1 MPDDSRWLG
10 DVLAVAAF
18 LLGLTCYGLRMVPPA
33 APREPPQIPVE
44 WDKTGPIIGI
54 DIGRT
59 YARVGLVVSEHRI
72 QIFRHQQGS
81 STLDADAC
89 LALQD
94 DLAGSADGD
103 QSPILPP
110 SYSSVEI
117 AHHLFGPEDSPVR
130 PSIPLRAS
138 AFPTPR
144 REEVCLDIT
153 ATLLR
158 KLRVMAE
165 NFHGSRISQAVI
177 AIPGH
182 YTEKQRAMIQ
192 EAARLAGLS
201 PVRLLDQ
208 AVAIAVAYG
217 LDRRRTESY
226 AFVLDVGSTTR
237 ATLLHVNNGDAK
249 VVSSVQQLG
258 GDAVNHLLIAHAV
271 EAYRYTLSDEL
282 NLVQRLVLEDQVET
296 AKIKLSKEEHTVIAL
311 PIQDGPWFLVP
322 LPATKFNS
330 ITANLI
336 DDIVGGTIEE
346 VLRTAQVV
354 PGAIDD
360 VILAGGSAHIPA
372 LQRYLARSF
381 PGTIPLSTG
390 ERYPDDAVVYG
401 ASLFARRLALGQV
414 PDESK
419 IYVQNAT
426 PMRFGIEVAGGLFAT
441 LIPRNSPLPVKITRR
456 LNLPRR
462 SIRIFTG
469 MAEYTNA
476 TEFIGSVQLPPS
488 MNTTRLKI
496 TIELNTYGVLNV
508 SAVDSAGRSHAML
521 LEPRRP
527 SGAEIAR
534 MEAEAAALADR
545 ADLMRRMQTFR
556 AHVAHSLPVLTQQ
569 LRALAADHPKRA
581 LRAKVVDT
589 LTALDIWMTK
599 YMLSASRERF
609 LAKLAELEEVLRQD
623 LELGNGLSVGVPGKE
638 AE

>member
-1 MPDDSRWLG
+1 
-10 DVLAVAAF
+10 
-18 LLGLTCYGLRMVPPA
+18 
-33 APREPPQIPVE
+33 
-44 WDKTGPIIGI
+44 
-54 DIGRT
+54 
-59 YARVGLVVSEHRI
+59 
-72 QIFRHQQGS
+72 
-81 STLDADAC
+81 
-89 LALQD
+89 
-94 DLAGSADGD
+94 
-103 QSPILPP
+103 
-110 SYSSVEI
+110 
-117 AHHLFGPEDSPVR
+117 
-130 PSIPLRAS
+130 
-138 AFPTPR
+138 
-144 REEVCLDIT
+144 
-153 ATLLR
+153 
-158 KLRVMAE
+158 
-165 NFHGSRISQAVI
+165 
-177 AIPGH
+177 
-182 YTEKQRAMIQ
+182 MIQ

-201 PVRLLDQ
+201 PVRLPDQ

-249 VVSSVQQLG
+249 VVSSAQQLG

-271 EAYRYTLSDEL
+271 DAYRYTLSDEL

-360 VILAGGSAHIPA
+360 VRASSFAMEPIFIRDPQVILAGGSAHIPA

-456 LNLPRR
+456 LD
-462 SIRIFTG
+462 TC
-469 MAEYTNA
+469 
-476 TEFIGSVQLPPS
+476 PPLVHDPD
-488 MNTTRLKI
+488 NI
-496 TIELNTYGVLNV
+496 
-508 SAVDSAGRSHAML
+508 
-521 LEPRRP
+521 
-527 SGAEIAR
+527 
-534 MEAEAAALADR
+534 
-545 ADLMRRMQTFR
+545 
-556 AHVAHSLPVLTQQ
+556 
-569 LRALAADHPKRA
+569 
-581 LRAKVVDT
+581 
-589 LTALDIWMTK
+589 
-599 YMLSASRERF
+599 
-609 LAKLAELEEVLRQD
+609 
-623 LELGNGLSVGVPGKE
+623 
-638 AE
+638 